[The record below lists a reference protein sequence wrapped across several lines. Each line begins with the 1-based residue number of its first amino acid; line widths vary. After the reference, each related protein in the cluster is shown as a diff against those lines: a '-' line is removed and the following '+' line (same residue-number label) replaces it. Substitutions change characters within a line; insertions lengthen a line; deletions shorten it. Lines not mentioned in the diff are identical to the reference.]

1 MSTMELAVVAV
12 DEVLTEKEFMS
23 ALKEFTQQHC
33 DVFESSDENK
43 LEYTPIFEN
52 YAKLVEQYVDKRL
65 VEKGVDLEKF
75 MADLPAYIDS
85 ADAHPRTGAVLELL
99 SSFDS
104 FVAFK
109 DMMLEAKKSKAS
121 DEEDTKDSQQ
131 SFGADLSSVTFL
143 KENVGRAHG
152 HALYCTRALPAERC
166 SRTAGA
172 IAAPTTAL
180 LNPRP
185 TRVRWPRARSSS

>member
-1 MSTMELAVVAV
+1 MEHAVSAV
-12 DEVLTEKEFMS
+12 DEVLTEKGFMA
-23 ALKEFTQQHC
+23 ALKEFTQKHC

-43 LEYTPIFEN
+43 LEYTPIFEQ
-52 YAKLVEQYVDKRL
+52 YAKLVEEYVDTRL

-75 MADLPAYIDS
+75 MKDLPAYIDS

-121 DEEDTKDSQQ
+121 DENETKDSEQT
-131 SFGADLSSVTFL
+131 FGADLSSVTFL
-143 KENVGRAHG
+143 KEKV
-152 HALYCTRALPAERC
+152 
-166 SRTAGA
+166 
-172 IAAPTTAL
+172 
-180 LNPRP
+180 
-185 TRVRWPRARSSS
+185 